1 MTEEELQKRI
11 EALKLDHIAAGSF
24 ISHDEAE
31 EIIRKVYGPE
41 ADEKITSSPSKR

>member
-1 MTEEELQKRI
+1 MTEEELQKRV

-31 EIIRKVYGPE
+31 EIIRKAYGLE
-41 ADEKITSSPSKR
+41 ADEKITSSSSTR